1 MSIPRSGKCFLFKST
16 QFKLQHNWNFEFSV
30 DYIIFKS
37 SNFIIYT
44 FILVLVDVG
53 SSVELESVQLHP
65 FELGSVQ
72 LHWFE
77 VHSVGMKV
85 KLAKLELLKTM

>member
-1 MSIPRSGKCFLFKST
+1 MVKIT
-16 QFKLQHNWNFEFSV
+16 QFILQHNWNFEFTV

-37 SNFIIYT
+37 SNI
-44 FILVLVDVG
+44 ILVRVDVG
-53 SSVELESVQLHP
+53 SSVELDSVQLHP

-72 LHWFE
+72 LHSFE

-85 KLAKLELLKTM
+85 KLAK